1 MNANLLARQIIN
13 NVNGNSCV
21 GNRESLDSFFRKE
34 KADFVK
40 ADIPLLERVG
50 KFIPDICTPHFA

>member
-40 ADIPLLERVG
+40 ADIPLLERV
-50 KFIPDICTPHFA
+50 